1 MHEMKCRSTKQ
12 PATAAQRAKTR
23 RCFHRARKGGERERE
38 REREIRTTSIFI
50 RSRVCIQ

>member
-23 RCFHRARKGGERERE
+23 RCFHRARKGGERERKKK
-38 REREIRTTSIFI
+38 IRTTSIFI
-50 RSRVCIQ
+50 RSRVYTQ